1 MAEPANPPDGTTE
14 FPPEKRLE
22 ATNTRLIDA
31 GITTIR
37 DMETLRECVAY
48 ENTHQN
54 RTLILKRLARKAT
67 ELRDEQQSS
76 TGDTERG

>member
-1 MAEPANPPDGTTE
+1 MEQSTSPEWSNDE

-22 ATNTRLIDA
+22 APNHRLFKA
-31 GITTIR
+31 GIATIP

-54 RTLILKRLARKAT
+54 RTQILRQLKWKAK
-67 ELRDEQQSS
+67 ELREEE
-76 TGDTERG
+76 T

>member
-1 MAEPANPPDGTTE
+1 MAEPPNVSDETTE

-31 GITTIR
+31 GIATIP

-54 RTLILKRLARKAT
+54 RTPILKRLAGKAA
-67 ELRDEQQSS
+67 ELRDEQH
-76 TGDTERG
+76 ERD